1 MRRSKGS
8 GSVFKH
14 GAVWWIK
21 YYFNG
26 EPIRENTQCKLETDA
41 KKVLKQRIGQIT
53 VGRFIGLQSERVTV
67 NDLAEDIR
75 ADYAVNG
82 RASKEDLEFRLTISC
97 RTSAI

>member
-41 KKVLKQRIGQIT
+41 KKVLK
-53 VGRFIGLQSERVTV
+53 
-67 NDLAEDIR
+67 
-75 ADYAVNG
+75 
-82 RASKEDLEFRLTISC
+82 
-97 RTSAI
+97 